1 MRNKFVKR
9 YPKGGKHNHKN
20 RGRLGQGYQL
30 KLIADLLVHESTEIT
45 NDLLVAT
52 VDGQFADPF
61 SHPDPDRSR
70 ATGTARARE
79 AVGGSGYPLI
89 S

>member
-1 MRNKFVKR
+1 MRNKFVNR
-9 YPKGGKHNHKN
+9 YSKGGKHNHKS

-30 KLIADLLVHESTEIT
+30 KLIADLLVYESTEIT
-45 NDLLVAT
+45 IDLLVAT
-52 VDGQFADPF
+52 VDAQFAGPF
-61 SHPDPDRSR
+61 SYPNPDRSR

-79 AVGGSGYPLI
+79 ALGCSGYPLI